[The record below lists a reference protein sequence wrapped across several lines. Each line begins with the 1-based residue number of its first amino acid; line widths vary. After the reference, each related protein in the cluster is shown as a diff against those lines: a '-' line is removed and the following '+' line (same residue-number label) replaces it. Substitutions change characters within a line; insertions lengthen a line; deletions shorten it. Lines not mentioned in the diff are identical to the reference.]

1 MKINEF
7 TYFYPEAPKLI
18 HVDSDLLDRL
28 SQDPAWIAEK
38 KYNEQRL
45 ELHCN
50 GNFEFW
56 NRHGK
61 KLGYDPSVEV
71 SEALGNVPLRG
82 YCLFDGGLRHNKTKG
97 VRHKVIIYDVYAWD
111 SKMLLSMPFEE
122 RRALIGE
129 LFPCEETVLRIPD
142 QHPGNFKQ
150 TFHDVIQE
158 DEIEG
163 LVLKNLK
170 GKIAPGRTAPIKSN
184 WMFKVREPSG
194 RYKF

>member
-1 MKINEF
+1 MRIYEF
-7 TYFYPEAPKLI
+7 TYFYPEAPKLL
-18 HVDSDLLDRL
+18 HVESDLFDRL
-28 SQDPAWIAEK
+28 SRDPAWVAEK

-50 GNFEFW
+50 GDFEFW
-56 NRHGK
+56 NRHAE
-61 KLGYDPSVEV
+61 KLGYVPSVEV

-97 VRHKVIIYDVYAWD
+97 VRNKIVIYDVYIWE
-111 SKMLLSMPFEE
+111 SRLLLSMPFKE
-122 RRALIGE
+122 RRNIIE
-129 LFPCEETVLRIPD
+129 DLFPCEEAVIRVPEHMKFT
-142 QHPGNFKQ
+142 KA
-150 TFHDVIQE
+150 TFYDVIKE

-170 GKIAPGRTAPIKSN
+170 GHIVPGRTAPVNSN